1 MAKSILQPLLFLSIS
16 VVTFLVCYLLAIT
29 VQVGTIAEGGVSLIL
44 IVMFLSFLIH
54 WVMFIP
60 SYLFQTEKFYDLTG
74 SVTYLSVVWFV
85 FLSTYQS
92 ISLNFGNLILVLLIS
107 IWTIRLGLFL
117 FMRIHKAGEDKRFRT
132 IKTSA
137 SQFFMTFTLSGLWVT
152 LCSMCALVAISSPE
166 GLVMNALTYVG
177 IILFIIGFGIE
188 IVADNQKTAF
198 RSIEANK
205 DSFITSGLWSKS
217 RHPNYFGEV
226 LLWFAIAVISFSSL
240 EGLQLITLISPV
252 FTYILLVY
260 VSGVRM
266 LEDMND
272 KKWADNEQYKSYKK
286 NTPMLFPKL

>member
-1 MAKSILQPLLFLSIS
+1 MKVITNILIS
-16 VVTFLVCYLLAIT
+16 VLSFAISYGIAHLTGSVIVKNAVLLAY
-29 VQVGTIAEGGVSLIL
+29 V
-44 IVMFLSFLIH
+44 IH
-54 WVMFIP
+54 WIAYIP
-60 SYLFQTEKFYDLTG
+60 AYVFQTEKFYDLTG

-85 FLSTYQS
+85 FLSTYKS

-137 SQFFMTFTLSGLWVT
+137 SQFFMTFTISGLWVT

-166 GLVMNALTYVG
+166 GLVMNALTYFG

-240 EGLQLITLISPV
+240 EGLQLITLISPI

-272 KKWADNEQYKSYKK
+272 KKWADDEQYKSYKK

>member
-1 MAKSILQPLLFLSIS
+1 MKVIINILIS
-16 VVTFLVCYLLAIT
+16 VLSFAISYGIAHLTGSVIVKNAVLLAY
-29 VQVGTIAEGGVSLIL
+29 V
-44 IVMFLSFLIH
+44 IH
-54 WVMFIP
+54 WIAYIP
-60 SYLFQTEKFYDLTG
+60 AYIFQTEKFYDLTG

-137 SQFFMTFTLSGLWVT
+137 SQFFMTFTISGLWVT

-240 EGLQLITLISPV
+240 EGLQLITLISPI

-272 KKWADNEQYKSYKK
+272 KKWADDEQYKSYKK

>member
-1 MAKSILQPLLFLSIS
+1 MKVITNILIS
-16 VVTFLVCYLLAIT
+16 VLSFAISYGIAHLTGSVIVKNAVLLAY
-29 VQVGTIAEGGVSLIL
+29 V
-44 IVMFLSFLIH
+44 IH
-54 WVMFIP
+54 WIAYIP
-60 SYLFQTEKFYDLTG
+60 AYLFQTEKFYDLTG

-137 SQFFMTFTLSGLWVT
+137 SQFFMTFTISGLWVT

-260 VSGVRM
+260 VSGVGM

>member
-1 MAKSILQPLLFLSIS
+1 MKVITNILIS
-16 VVTFLVCYLLAIT
+16 VLSFAFSYGIAHLTGSVIVKNAVLLAY
-29 VQVGTIAEGGVSLIL
+29 V
-44 IVMFLSFLIH
+44 IH
-54 WVMFIP
+54 WIAYIP
-60 SYLFQTEKFYDLTG
+60 AYIFQTEKFYDLTG

-85 FLSTYQS
+85 FLSTYKS

-117 FMRIHKAGEDKRFRT
+117 FMRIHKAGEDKRFRS

-272 KKWADNEQYKSYKK
+272 KKWADDEQYKSYKK

>member
-1 MAKSILQPLLFLSIS
+1 MKVTTNILIS
-16 VVTFLVCYLLAIT
+16 VLSFVISYGIAHLTGSVIVKNAVLLAY
-29 VQVGTIAEGGVSLIL
+29 V
-44 IVMFLSFLIH
+44 IH
-54 WVMFIP
+54 WIAYIP
-60 SYLFQTEKFYDLTG
+60 AYIFQTEKFYDLTG

-137 SQFFMTFTLSGLWVT
+137 SQFFMTFTISGLWVT

-166 GLVMNALTYVG
+166 GLVMNALTYIG

-240 EGLQLITLISPV
+240 EGLQLITLISPI

-272 KKWADNEQYKSYKK
+272 KKWADDEQYKSYKK

>member
-1 MAKSILQPLLFLSIS
+1 MKVITNILIS
-16 VVTFLVCYLLAIT
+16 VLSFAISYGIAHLTGSVIVKNAVLLAY
-29 VQVGTIAEGGVSLIL
+29 V
-44 IVMFLSFLIH
+44 IH
-54 WVMFIP
+54 WIAYIP
-60 SYLFQTEKFYDLTG
+60 AYVFQTEKFYDLTG

-137 SQFFMTFTLSGLWVT
+137 SQFFMTFTISGLWVT

-272 KKWADNEQYKSYKK
+272 KKWADDEQYKSYKK
-286 NTPMLFPKL
+286 NTPMLFPKI

>member
-1 MAKSILQPLLFLSIS
+1 MKVITNILIS
-16 VVTFLVCYLLAIT
+16 VLSFAISYGIAHLTGSVIVKNAVLLAY
-29 VQVGTIAEGGVSLIL
+29 V
-44 IVMFLSFLIH
+44 IH
-54 WVMFIP
+54 WIAYIP
-60 SYLFQTEKFYDLTG
+60 AYLFQTEKFYDLTG

-107 IWTIRLGLFL
+107 RWTIRLGLFL
-117 FMRIHKAGEDKRFRT
+117 FIRIHKAGEDKRFRT

>member
-1 MAKSILQPLLFLSIS
+1 MKVTTNILIS
-16 VVTFLVCYLLAIT
+16 VLSFAISYGIAHLTGSVIVKNAVLLAY
-29 VQVGTIAEGGVSLIL
+29 V
-44 IVMFLSFLIH
+44 IH
-54 WVMFIP
+54 WIAYIP
-60 SYLFQTEKFYDLTG
+60 AYIFQTEKFYDLTG

-85 FLSTYQS
+85 FLSTYKS

-137 SQFFMTFTLSGLWVT
+137 SQFFMTFTISGLWVT

-240 EGLQLITLISPV
+240 EGLQLITLISPI

-272 KKWADNEQYKSYKK
+272 KKWADDEQYKYYKK

>member
-1 MAKSILQPLLFLSIS
+1 MKVITNILIS
-16 VVTFLVCYLLAIT
+16 VLSFAISYGIAHLTGSVIVKNAVLLAY
-29 VQVGTIAEGGVSLIL
+29 V
-44 IVMFLSFLIH
+44 IH
-54 WVMFIP
+54 WIAYIP
-60 SYLFQTEKFYDLTG
+60 AYVFQTEKFYDLTG
-74 SVTYLSVVWFV
+74 SVTYLSVIWFV

-137 SQFFMTFTLSGLWVT
+137 SQFFMTFTISGLWVT

-272 KKWADNEQYKSYKK
+272 KKWADDEQYKSYKK

>member
-1 MAKSILQPLLFLSIS
+1 MKVITNILIS
-16 VVTFLVCYLLAIT
+16 VLSFAISYGIAHLTGSVIVKNAVLLAY
-29 VQVGTIAEGGVSLIL
+29 V
-44 IVMFLSFLIH
+44 IH
-54 WVMFIP
+54 WIAYIP
-60 SYLFQTEKFYDLTG
+60 AYIFQTEKFYDLTG

-137 SQFFMTFTLSGLWVT
+137 SQFFMTFTISGLWVT

-260 VSGVRM
+260 ISGVRM

-272 KKWADNEQYKSYKK
+272 KKWADDEQYKSYKK

>member
-1 MAKSILQPLLFLSIS
+1 MKVITNILIS
-16 VVTFLVCYLLAIT
+16 VLSFAISYGIAHLTGSVIVKNAVLLAY
-29 VQVGTIAEGGVSLIL
+29 V
-44 IVMFLSFLIH
+44 IH
-54 WVMFIP
+54 WIAYIP
-60 SYLFQTEKFYDLTG
+60 AYVFQTEKFYDLTG

-137 SQFFMTFTLSGLWVT
+137 SQFFMTFTISGLWVT

-272 KKWADNEQYKSYKK
+272 KKWADDENYKSYKE

>member
-1 MAKSILQPLLFLSIS
+1 MKVITNILIS
-16 VVTFLVCYLLAIT
+16 VLSFAISYGIAHLTGNVIVKNAVLLAY
-29 VQVGTIAEGGVSLIL
+29 A
-44 IVMFLSFLIH
+44 IH
-54 WVMFIP
+54 WIAYIP
-60 SYLFQTEKFYDLTG
+60 AYIFQTEKFYDLTG

-85 FLSTYQS
+85 FLSTYKS

-117 FMRIHKAGEDKRFRT
+117 FMRIHKAGEDKRFRS

-198 RSIEANK
+198 RSIESNK

-272 KKWADNEQYKSYKK
+272 KKWADDEKYKSYKE

>member
-1 MAKSILQPLLFLSIS
+1 MKVITNILIS
-16 VVTFLVCYLLAIT
+16 VLSFAISYGIAHLTGSVIVKNAVLLAY
-29 VQVGTIAEGGVSLIL
+29 V
-44 IVMFLSFLIH
+44 IH
-54 WVMFIP
+54 WIAYIP
-60 SYLFQTEKFYDLTG
+60 AYVFQTEKFYDLTG

-117 FMRIHKAGEDKRFRT
+117 FIRIHKAGEDKRFRT

-137 SQFFMTFTLSGLWVT
+137 SQFFMTFTISGLWVT

-240 EGLQLITLISPV
+240 EGLQLVTLISPV

>member
-1 MAKSILQPLLFLSIS
+1 MKVITNILIS
-16 VVTFLVCYLLAIT
+16 VLSFAISYGIAHLTGSVIVKNAVLLAY
-29 VQVGTIAEGGVSLIL
+29 V
-44 IVMFLSFLIH
+44 IH
-54 WVMFIP
+54 WIAYIP
-60 SYLFQTEKFYDLTG
+60 AYLFQTEKFYDLTG

-117 FMRIHKAGEDKRFRT
+117 FIRIHKAGEDKRFRT

-137 SQFFMTFTLSGLWVT
+137 SQFFMTFTISGLWVT

-240 EGLQLITLISPV
+240 EGLQLITLISPI

-272 KKWADNEQYKSYKK
+272 KKWADDEQYKSYKK

>member
-1 MAKSILQPLLFLSIS
+1 MKVTTNILIS
-16 VVTFLVCYLLAIT
+16 VLSFVISYGIAHLTGSVIVKNAVLLAY
-29 VQVGTIAEGGVSLIL
+29 V
-44 IVMFLSFLIH
+44 IH
-54 WVMFIP
+54 WIAYIP
-60 SYLFQTEKFYDLTG
+60 AYIFQTEKFYDLTG

-137 SQFFMTFTLSGLWVT
+137 SQFFMTFTISGLWVT

-166 GLVMNALTYVG
+166 GLVMNALTYIG

-272 KKWADNEQYKSYKK
+272 KKWADDENYKSYKE

>member
-1 MAKSILQPLLFLSIS
+1 MKVMTNILIS
-16 VVTFLVCYLLAIT
+16 VLSFAFSYGIAYLTGSVIVKNAVLLAY
-29 VQVGTIAEGGVSLIL
+29 V
-44 IVMFLSFLIH
+44 IH
-54 WVMFIP
+54 WIAYIP
-60 SYLFQTEKFYDLTG
+60 AYMFQTEKFYDLTG

-85 FLSTYQS
+85 FLSTYKS

-117 FMRIHKAGEDKRFRT
+117 FMRIHKAGEDKRFRS

-166 GLVMNALTYVG
+166 GLVMNALTYIG

-188 IVADNQKTAF
+188 IIADNQKTAF

-240 EGLQLITLISPV
+240 EGLQLITLISPI

-272 KKWADNEQYKSYKK
+272 KKWADDEKYKSYKE

>member
-1 MAKSILQPLLFLSIS
+1 MKVITNILIS
-16 VVTFLVCYLLAIT
+16 VLSFAISYGIAHLTGNVIVKNAVLLAY
-29 VQVGTIAEGGVSLIL
+29 A
-44 IVMFLSFLIH
+44 IH
-54 WVMFIP
+54 WIAYIP
-60 SYLFQTEKFYDLTG
+60 AYVFQTENFYDLTG

-132 IKTSA
+132 IKTAA

>member
-1 MAKSILQPLLFLSIS
+1 MKVIINILIS
-16 VVTFLVCYLLAIT
+16 VLSFAISYGIAHLTGSVIVKNAVLLAY
-29 VQVGTIAEGGVSLIL
+29 V
-44 IVMFLSFLIH
+44 IH
-54 WVMFIP
+54 WIAYIP
-60 SYLFQTEKFYDLTG
+60 AYVFQTEKFYDLTG

-117 FMRIHKAGEDKRFRT
+117 FIRIHKAGEDKRFRT

-137 SQFFMTFTLSGLWVT
+137 SQFFMTFTISGLWVT

>member
-1 MAKSILQPLLFLSIS
+1 MKVITNILIS
-16 VVTFLVCYLLAIT
+16 VLSFAISYGIAHLTGSVIVKNAVLLAY
-29 VQVGTIAEGGVSLIL
+29 V
-44 IVMFLSFLIH
+44 IH
-54 WVMFIP
+54 WIAYIP
-60 SYLFQTEKFYDLTG
+60 AYVFQTEKFYDLTG

-137 SQFFMTFTLSGLWVT
+137 SQFFMTFTISGLWVT

-166 GLVMNALTYVG
+166 GLVMNALTYIG

-240 EGLQLITLISPV
+240 EGLQLITLISPI

-272 KKWADNEQYKSYKK
+272 KKWADDEQYKSYKK

>member
-1 MAKSILQPLLFLSIS
+1 MKVITNILIS
-16 VVTFLVCYLLAIT
+16 VLSFAFSYGIAHLTGSVIVKNAVLLAY
-29 VQVGTIAEGGVSLIL
+29 V
-44 IVMFLSFLIH
+44 IH
-54 WVMFIP
+54 WIAYIP
-60 SYLFQTEKFYDLTG
+60 AYVFQTEKFYDLTG

-137 SQFFMTFTLSGLWVT
+137 SQFFMTFTISGLWVT

-272 KKWADNEQYKSYKK
+272 KKWADDEQYKSYKK

>member
-1 MAKSILQPLLFLSIS
+1 MKVITNILIS
-16 VVTFLVCYLLAIT
+16 VLSFAISYGIAHLTGSVIVKNAVLLAY
-29 VQVGTIAEGGVSLIL
+29 V
-44 IVMFLSFLIH
+44 IH
-54 WVMFIP
+54 WIAYIP
-60 SYLFQTEKFYDLTG
+60 AYLFQTEKFYDLTG

-166 GLVMNALTYVG
+166 GLVMNALTYFG

-260 VSGVRM
+260 ISGVRM

-272 KKWADNEQYKSYKK
+272 KKWADNEKYKSYKR

>member
-1 MAKSILQPLLFLSIS
+1 MKVITNILIS
-16 VVTFLVCYLLAIT
+16 VLSFAISYGIAHLTGSVIVKNAVLLAY
-29 VQVGTIAEGGVSLIL
+29 V
-44 IVMFLSFLIH
+44 IH
-54 WVMFIP
+54 WIAYIP
-60 SYLFQTEKFYDLTG
+60 AYLFQTEKFYDLTG

-85 FLSTYQS
+85 FLSTYKS

>member
-1 MAKSILQPLLFLSIS
+1 MKVIIKILIS
-16 VVTFLVCYLLAIT
+16 VLSFAISYGIAHLTGSVIVKNAVLLAY
-29 VQVGTIAEGGVSLIL
+29 V
-44 IVMFLSFLIH
+44 IH
-54 WVMFIP
+54 WMAYIP
-60 SYLFQTEKFYDLTG
+60 AYVFQTEKFYDLTG

-166 GLVMNALTYVG
+166 GLVMNALTYFG

-240 EGLQLITLISPV
+240 EGLQLITLISPI

-272 KKWADNEQYKSYKK
+272 KKWADDEQYKSYKK

>member
-1 MAKSILQPLLFLSIS
+1 MKVITNILIS
-16 VVTFLVCYLLAIT
+16 VLSFAFSYGIAHLTGSVIVKNAVLLAY
-29 VQVGTIAEGGVSLIL
+29 V
-44 IVMFLSFLIH
+44 IH
-54 WVMFIP
+54 WIAYIP
-60 SYLFQTEKFYDLTG
+60 AYMFQTEKFYDLTG

-85 FLSTYQS
+85 FLSTYKS

-137 SQFFMTFTLSGLWVT
+137 SQFFMTFTISGLWVT

-166 GLVMNALTYVG
+166 GLVMNALTYIG

>member
-1 MAKSILQPLLFLSIS
+1 MKWITNILIS
-16 VVTFLVCYLLAIT
+16 VLSFAISYGIAYLTGSVIVKNAVLLAY
-29 VQVGTIAEGGVSLIL
+29 V
-44 IVMFLSFLIH
+44 IH
-54 WVMFIP
+54 WVAYIP
-60 SYLFQTEKFYDLTG
+60 AYMLQTEKFYDLTG
-74 SVTYLSVVWFV
+74 SITYLFVVWFV
-85 FLSTYQS
+85 FLSSYQS
-92 ISLNFGNLILVLLIS
+92 ISLNFGNLILVLFIS
-107 IWTIRLGLFL
+107 VWTIRLGVFL

-152 LCSMCALVAISSPE
+152 LCSMCALVAISSSE
-166 GLVMNALTYVG
+166 GIVMNSLTYIG
-177 IILFIIGFGIE
+177 IILFIIGFSIE
-188 IVADNQKTAF
+188 VIADNQKTAF

-240 EGLQLITLISPV
+240 EGLQLVTLISPL

-272 KKWADNEQYKSYKK
+272 QKWANDESYKSYKK
-286 NTPMLFPKL
+286 STPMLFPKL

>member
-1 MAKSILQPLLFLSIS
+1 MKVITNILIS
-16 VVTFLVCYLLAIT
+16 VLSFAISYGIAHLTGSVIVKNAVLLAY
-29 VQVGTIAEGGVSLIL
+29 V
-44 IVMFLSFLIH
+44 IH
-54 WVMFIP
+54 WIAYIP
-60 SYLFQTEKFYDLTG
+60 AYMFQTEKFYDLTG

-85 FLSTYQS
+85 FLSTYKS

-117 FMRIHKAGEDKRFRT
+117 FMRIHKAGEDKRFRS

-166 GLVMNALTYVG
+166 DLVMNALTYVG

-198 RSIEANK
+198 RSIESNK

-272 KKWADNEQYKSYKK
+272 KKWADDEQYKSYKK

>member
-1 MAKSILQPLLFLSIS
+1 MKVITNILIS
-16 VVTFLVCYLLAIT
+16 VLSFVISYGIAHLTGSVIVKNAVLLAY
-29 VQVGTIAEGGVSLIL
+29 V
-44 IVMFLSFLIH
+44 IH
-54 WVMFIP
+54 WIAYIP
-60 SYLFQTEKFYDLTG
+60 AYVFQTEKFYDLTG

-137 SQFFMTFTLSGLWVT
+137 SQFFMTFTISGLWVT

-272 KKWADNEQYKSYKK
+272 KKWADDEQYKSYKK

>member
-1 MAKSILQPLLFLSIS
+1 MKVITNILIS
-16 VVTFLVCYLLAIT
+16 VLSFAFSYGIAHLTGSIIVKNAVLLAY
-29 VQVGTIAEGGVSLIL
+29 V
-44 IVMFLSFLIH
+44 IH
-54 WVMFIP
+54 WIAYIP
-60 SYLFQTEKFYDLTG
+60 AYIFQTEKFYDLTG

-85 FLSTYQS
+85 FLSTYKS

-226 LLWFAIAVISFSSL
+226 LLWFAIAVISYSSL

-272 KKWADNEQYKSYKK
+272 KKWADDEQYKSYKK

>member
-1 MAKSILQPLLFLSIS
+1 MKVITNILIS
-16 VVTFLVCYLLAIT
+16 VLSFAFSYGIAHLTGSIIVKNAVLLAY
-29 VQVGTIAEGGVSLIL
+29 V
-44 IVMFLSFLIH
+44 IH
-54 WVMFIP
+54 WIAYIP
-60 SYLFQTEKFYDLTG
+60 AYIFQTEKFYDLTG

-137 SQFFMTFTLSGLWVT
+137 SQFFMTFTISGLWVT

-226 LLWFAIAVISFSSL
+226 LLWFAIAVISYSSL
-240 EGLQLITLISPV
+240 EGLQLITLISPI

-272 KKWADNEQYKSYKK
+272 KKWADDEQYKSYKK

>member
-1 MAKSILQPLLFLSIS
+1 MKVITNILIS
-16 VVTFLVCYLLAIT
+16 VLSFAISYGIAHLTGSVIVKNAVLLAY
-29 VQVGTIAEGGVSLIL
+29 V
-44 IVMFLSFLIH
+44 IH
-54 WVMFIP
+54 WIAYIP
-60 SYLFQTEKFYDLTG
+60 AYVFQTEKFYDLTG

-117 FMRIHKAGEDKRFRT
+117 FIRIHKAGEDKRFRT

-240 EGLQLITLISPV
+240 EGLQLITLISPI

-272 KKWADNEQYKSYKK
+272 KKWADDEQYKSYKK

>member
-1 MAKSILQPLLFLSIS
+1 MKVMTNILIS
-16 VVTFLVCYLLAIT
+16 VLSFAFSYGIAYLTGSVIVKNAVLLAY
-29 VQVGTIAEGGVSLIL
+29 V
-44 IVMFLSFLIH
+44 IH
-54 WVMFIP
+54 WIAYIP
-60 SYLFQTEKFYDLTG
+60 AYMFQTEKFYDLTG

-85 FLSTYQS
+85 FLSTYKS

-117 FMRIHKAGEDKRFRT
+117 FMRIHKAGEDKRFRS

-166 GLVMNALTYVG
+166 GLVMNALTYIG

-188 IVADNQKTAF
+188 IIADNQKTAF
-198 RSIEANK
+198 RSIEVNK

-272 KKWADNEQYKSYKK
+272 KKWADDEKYKSYKE